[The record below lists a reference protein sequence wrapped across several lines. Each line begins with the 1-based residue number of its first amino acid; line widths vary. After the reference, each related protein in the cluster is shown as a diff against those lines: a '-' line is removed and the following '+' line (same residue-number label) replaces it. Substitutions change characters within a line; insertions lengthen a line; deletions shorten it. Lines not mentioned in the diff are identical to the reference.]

1 MKKFGYNDN
10 TIESREMYFTFRDM
24 QGKNNER
31 NSWIEV
37 SDETVPKPKIRK

>member
-24 QGKNNER
+24 QGKNKR